1 MVIRDPVHGDIA
13 LSPLETE
20 VLDLPEMQRLRG
32 IKQLGTASLVYPGCL
47 HTRFDHSLGAN
58 ALAKRI
64 VAAVRAAGTPV
75 DADLEQIIGVAAL
88 LHDVTHIPFGH
99 TLEDERSLFPRHDK
113 GLRLAKLLNGALGD
127 RLQALRLKDEVT
139 AMLRDSASVPA
150 WARQIVS
157 STIDADLLD
166 YLRRDSYFA
175 GLAQN
180 YDDRIFRY
188 FVVDDGQLAINMTKH
203 GMERPDARSETVQLL
218 RMRYFLTERVYYH
231 HTKVAAGAM
240 ISKAVELAHEHGRL
254 GEDELLPL
262 SDGQLFER
270 LRLIPTAERPD
281 PRIVRL
287 VEQLERRTLLKRG
300 YVVSALTVPQADRR
314 RLVERFHTSVEERR
328 DAEHALGRALHCDPS
343 EVIIYCP
350 ALTVMK
356 EAAALVRMPSGLV
369 RLNEIDE
376 PAAEI
381 KALEARY
388 AALWRLYV
396 FTPPQ
401 CSDQAA
407 GAAREVFGYPSEHA
421 HGSVWQGYGPS
432 TPIRPPMRPNR

>member
-13 LSPLETE
+13 LSPLETQ
-20 VLDLPEMQRLRG
+20 VLDFPEMQRLRG
-32 IKQLGTASLVYPGCL
+32 VKQLGTASLVYPGCL

-64 VAAVRAAGTPV
+64 VAAVRTAGTPV
-75 DADLEQIIGVAAL
+75 EADLEQIIGVAAL

-113 GLRLAKLLNGALGD
+113 GQRLSKLLNGALGE
-127 RLQALRLKDEVT
+127 RLQVLGLKDAVAAT
-139 AMLRDSASVPA
+139 LDGGDSVPA

-188 FVVDDGQLAINMTKH
+188 FIVDNGQLAINMTKH

-262 SDGQLFER
+262 TDGQLFER
-270 LRLIPTAERPD
+270 LRHTPTAARPD

-287 VEQLERRTLLKRG
+287 VAALETRVLLKRG
-300 YVVSALTVPQADRR
+300 YVVSALTVPEADRR
-314 RLVERFHTSVEERR
+314 RLVERFHTSVDHRR

-356 EAAALVRMPSGLV
+356 EAAALVRTPSGLV
-369 RLNEIDE
+369 RLNESNE
-376 PAAEI
+376 PASEI

-396 FTPPQ
+396 FTPSQ

-407 GAAREVFGYPSEHA
+407 DAAREVFGYPSEHA
-421 HGSVWQGYGPS
+421 HGSS
-432 TPIRPPMRPNR
+432 AT

>member
-1 MVIRDPVHGDIA
+1 VIIRDPVHGDIA
-13 LSPLETE
+13 LSPLETQ
-20 VLDLPEMQRLRG
+20 VLDFPEMQRLRG

-58 ALAKRI
+58 TLAKRI
-64 VAAVRAAGTPV
+64 VAALRAAGTPV
-75 DADLEQIIGVAAL
+75 GSDLEQVIGVAAL

-113 GLRLAKLLNGALGD
+113 GQRLSKLLNGALGE
-127 RLQALRLKDEVT
+127 RLRVLGLKDTVT
-139 AMLRDSASVPA
+139 AMLDGGASVPA

-175 GLAQN
+175 GLAQD
-180 YDDRIFRY
+180 YDDRVFRY
-188 FVVDDGQLAINMTKH
+188 FTVDDGQLAINMTKH

-240 ISKAVELAHEHGRL
+240 ISKTVELAHEHGRL

-262 SDGQLFER
+262 TDGQLFER
-270 LRLIPTAERPD
+270 LRHTPTAERPD

-287 VEQLERRTLLKRG
+287 VEALETRTLLKRG
-300 YVVSALTVPQADRR
+300 YVVSALTVPEAERR
-314 RLVERFHTSVEERR
+314 RLVERFHTSVEHRR
-328 DAEHALGRALHCDPS
+328 DAEHALGRALRCEPS
-343 EVIIYCP
+343 EIIIYCP

-356 EAAALVRMPSGLV
+356 EAAALVRTPAGLV
-369 RLNEIDE
+369 RLNEINE
-376 PAAEI
+376 PASEI

-396 FTPPQ
+396 FAPPR
-401 CSDQAA
+401 CYDQAA
-407 GAAREVFGYPSEHA
+407 DAAREVFGYPSEHA
-421 HGSVWQGYGPS
+421 TGASAP
-432 TPIRPPMRPNR
+432 